1 MTTEKEKQLRR
12 EFIDMAD
19 ATCKFQL
26 EIKRRLR
33 EIDRKALNAQVL
45 VKRHGK
51 DLSGYGVV
59 AQSFREGAGAMQ
71 GAVDAVQE
79 IITPLMSGRMDDL
92 RAALALETLERV
104 QDNIPGDT
112 AARCGGLESHRNRL
126 QEQRDVNEHKYH
138 EICANLLK
146 ALERFEEVVIELDY
160 VVVNGRIEAALK
172 SGSTAPLA
180 QVSLDMHRAVA
191 SVREVLRGYREQIEK
206 GLR

>member
-1 MTTEKEKQLRR
+1 MTTEKEKRARQD
-12 EFIDMAD
+12 FIDMAD
-19 ATCKFQL
+19 ATCQFQL

-71 GAVDAVQE
+71 AAVDAVQE
-79 IITPLMSGRMDDL
+79 IIAPFMTGRLDDL
-92 RAALALETLERV
+92 RAALQLETLGRV
-104 QDNIPGDT
+104 QDGMQSEV
-112 AARCGGLESHRNRL
+112 AGRCGGLESYRNRL
-126 QEQRDVNEHKYH
+126 EEERDINERQYR
-138 EICANLLK
+138 EIGSSLLK
-146 ALERFEEVVIELDY
+146 ALERFEEVVTELDY

-180 QVSLDMHRAVA
+180 QVSMDMHRAVS
-191 SVREVLRGYREQIEK
+191 SVREVLRGYREQIEG

>member
-1 MTTEKEKQLRR
+1 MTTEKEKRARQDFL
-12 EFIDMAD
+12 EMAD
-19 ATCKFQL
+19 ATCTFQL

-71 GAVDAVQE
+71 AAVDAVQE
-79 IITPLMSGRMDDL
+79 IIAPLMAGRMDDM
-92 RAALALETLERV
+92 RAALKLETLERV
-104 QDNIPGDT
+104 QESMADDVAI
-112 AARCGGLESHRNRL
+112 RCGGLESYRNRL
-126 QEQRDVNEHKYH
+126 EDERGVNEKQYR
-138 EICANLLK
+138 EIGSSLLK
-146 ALERFEEVVIELDY
+146 ALERFEEVVTELDY

-180 QVSLDMHRAVA
+180 QVSMDMHRAVS
-191 SVREVLRGYREQIEK
+191 SVRDVLRGFREQIERS
-206 GLR
+206 LR

>member
-1 MTTEKEKQLRR
+1 MTTEKERQLRR
-12 EFIDMAD
+12 DFIDMAD
-19 ATCKFQL
+19 ATSRFQL

-71 GAVDAVQE
+71 EAVDTVQE
-79 IITPLMSGRMDDL
+79 IITPLMSGRLDDL
-92 RAALALETLERV
+92 RAALELETLERT
-104 QDNIPGDT
+104 QDGMQGGT
-112 AARCGGLESHRNRL
+112 AGRCGGLESYHNRL
-126 QEQRDVNEHKYH
+126 EERRDVNEHEFR
-138 EICANLLK
+138 EIGNSLLK
-146 ALERFEEVVIELDY
+146 ALERFEEVVTELDY

-172 SGSTAPLA
+172 SGSAAPLA
-180 QVSLDMHRAVA
+180 QVSMDMYRAVS
-191 SVREVLRGYREQIEK
+191 SVREVLRGYREQIER